1 MQLYLLLSG
10 LALALTLLNALTI
23 KVVKNNSATITKTVS
38 ILIPMRNEE
47 QNVIECIN
55 SVSAQEGLKNFEI
68 IVLDDHSED
77 QTADLLSK
85 FMNISKLNG
94 TNLPDDWLGK
104 LWACQQLAE
113 ASTGEYLVYIDADVR
128 LSRNAVASAISKMG
142 KWDFISPYP
151 KQIAIGFVQRLFQPL
166 LQWSWLASVPLFISQ
181 KLGIKSMAVANGQ
194 FLIIKRDAY
203 FKSGGHQSIK
213 SEVIDDIML
222 ARQLLASGYSGG
234 VAEASQVAS
243 CHMYKTAGE
252 LVNGYRKSLWKAFGS
267 IFGTSVAILI
277 LFISGVAPFIGAIFG
292 SKIGLISFGL
302 IVLSRFISSI
312 RTGTI
317 PNTALLHPLAI
328 VFLIGLI
335 IYSWIGKL
343 SNTLTWRDRKLS

>member
-104 LWACQQLAE
+104 LWACQQLAD

-203 FKSGGHQSIK
+203 FKSGGHQSVK

-343 SNTLTWRDRKLS
+343 TNTLTWRDRKLS

>member
-181 KLGIKSMAVANGQ
+181 KLRIKSMAVANGQ